1 MWTYIPRIVSNRSW
15 ASREFQDY
23 SSIQKVL
30 QELNSRVNQYQ
41 IVYSGQVVVKCP
53 TDSFEEFTNLGKTP
67 RGDDKYKMLLAKNP
81 FVYDT
86 LAYISY
92 DHTQELEE
100 ILNCFNMDESIVKKV
115 VIYNKGSFMK

>member
-1 MWTYIPRIVSNRSW
+1 MWTYIPRVVSNRAW
-15 ASREFQDY
+15 ASREFQDC

-30 QELNSRVNQYQ
+30 QELTSRANQYTL
-41 IVYSGQVVVKCP
+41 VFSGQVVVKCQ
-53 TDSFEEFTNLGKTP
+53 TDSFEEFTNLGKMP
-67 RGDDKYKMLLAKNP
+67 RGEDKYKLLLTKNK
-81 FVYDT
+81 FVYDK

-115 VIYNKGSFMK
+115 VIYNKGSFMR